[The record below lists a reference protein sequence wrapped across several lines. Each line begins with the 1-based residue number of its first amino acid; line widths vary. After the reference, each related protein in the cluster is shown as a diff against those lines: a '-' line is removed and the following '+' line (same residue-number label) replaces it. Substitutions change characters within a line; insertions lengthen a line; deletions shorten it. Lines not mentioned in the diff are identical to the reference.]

1 MVGLPAIVV
10 EINDSGLTV
19 QSSSGSSSTVTV
31 VASTVVVSS
40 HTVNGSS
47 SFSHV
52 RVKKDRVTDHHEQH
66 GHQTCEQDVL
76 RGLHGLCHPSD
87 EVRNS

>member
-10 EINDSGLTV
+10 TINDSGPTV
-19 QSSSGSSSTVTV
+19 QNSGSISTVTV

-40 HTVNGSS
+40 HTVNGNS

-52 RVKKDRVTDHHEQH
+52 RVKEDRVTDHHEQH
-66 GHQTCEQDVL
+66 GRQTCEQDVL
-76 RGLHGLCHPSD
+76 RGLHGLCYPSD